1 MAQLHRL
8 QLHLDNCTGQIIAHQ
23 WGDKCAKI
31 PLPPSSPSL
40 LLLVFHTHTH
50 THRPCDPQERN
61 PTQAQRRQLRQ
72 PAPSTRS
79 LSPER
84 MFSMCIHCSWRFSHT
99 HTHTQVY
106 TGVAKQLHLHVAPTL
121 GNIFPDKS
129 SKILIKF

>member
-50 THRPCDPQERN
+50 TGRVTPKSEIQPKPNADSCDSQH
-61 PTQAQRRQLRQ
+61 
-72 PAPSTRS
+72 PAPDLLARNGC
-79 LSPER
+79 LACVYIVVGD
-84 MFSMCIHCSWRFSHT
+84 FHT